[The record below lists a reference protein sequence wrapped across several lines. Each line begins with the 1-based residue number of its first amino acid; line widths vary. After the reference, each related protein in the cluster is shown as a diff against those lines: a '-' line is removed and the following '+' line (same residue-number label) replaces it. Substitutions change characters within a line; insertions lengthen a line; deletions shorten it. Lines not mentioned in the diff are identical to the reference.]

1 MCSFLS
7 YDGDREKG
15 VAMRWQRVR
24 AVELYR
30 ECTADEAVRVY
41 AVVYNT
47 GGMLVVEELAG
58 ELAAWCF
65 GYTPHYRVLPL
76 SPGDA
81 SLLGACLGV
90 KGTRQLASVLAIQA
104 VDGDC
109 FDQIAQLAQEAGAN
123 MSFDMYRGVR
133 TSWAAAGLRRDRR
146 EAISPPQKIF

>member
-1 MCSFLS
+1 
-7 YDGDREKG
+7 
-15 VAMRWQRVR
+15 MRWQRVR

-90 KGTRQLASVLAIQA
+90 KGTRQLANRYTYSRRWTAIA
-104 VDGDC
+104 
-109 FDQIAQLAQEAGAN
+109 LTK
-123 MSFDMYRGVR
+123 SHSLPRKRGR
-133 TSWAAAGLRRDRR
+133 T
-146 EAISPPQKIF
+146 